1 MASNPYF
8 IDPDK
13 IQIGVDTVKETLDGA
28 REKSQQKKP
37 TVFKWSSLANAFKE
51 AFIMADPGKVGTITG
66 LLQAKKQ
73 KEEGIE
79 STPDNNWYLRRF
91 KRLEELSENEQ
102 IANEKDYIDIV
113 EDYEKGIY
121 KGFQSL
127 EWSIGDL
134 LTSGI
139 DLGAHMIGKESSLNE
154 DLTRT
159 MEDNRIADPET
170 LIGDGLEILA
180 EYGLPSTAVF
190 KIGARLKRMM
200 GIRKFTNLSK
210 QNAIKKAGGK
220 ISNIFLK
227 AGTSGA
233 AFSAIDFISTAP
245 DIRTNTWGQEDTR
258 GLQGKDLALANFRN
272 RLRFGREGFLIG
284 AGFPLLGKPLSLMFR
299 YGLWKPLVAGYGRQG
314 TALNKYS
321 SVGKIGLKAV
331 NAAVANPLMKY
342 IFTKSAL
349 GEGLSWGAR
358 KTLQGTQYT
367 TQQFLPKVYLST
379 VGGHGTKPF
388 KMKLPDFAKWRTYSS
403 SSDDPLKASLKKL
416 DNVLGSVRSLG
427 RMTPEEYELTEGA
440 KSFIKGK
447 QRKIDKIMKSLS
459 TKATNLAKAFNRQYN
474 TNTTSPASMDT
485 YLDRV
490 LTYLKYPTA
499 KYFNLIP
506 QEMQSMSRFL
516 KDELFKLNKEFGKL
530 LPKGELR
537 DAVVSSVKPYIRQ
550 SFAIFTNPYYR
561 PTQEVKQAG
570 IKFFENLYSKDK
582 TLREQWMKIVKES
595 TDVKLPVREQIRIAA
610 ANQVERLLEIGRQ
623 DAKDPLAMLQ
633 YIAKKRLNMDDI
645 VLKTGD
651 ELPTVIKNLLGQE
664 RNLKGS
670 VLTTAN
676 QAIVNTTNTLKA
688 NGLAKM
694 GLAEKW
700 LFPTREAAEFTLGT
714 KNVSQIQID
723 KFRPTSLGIKTS
735 LEGAKR
741 GEGLWGKAEFVD
753 AFNGTKPVWGS
764 SFTQNALWRNM
775 LQLKV
780 ATQYGKTVLSPATQ
794 VRNVLSAAMFS
805 LASGHIGGKA
815 SVTEALKMTLDDVFG
830 AGRVINEETLIN
842 NIERKVRLGVLDENI
857 VAAEMKAIL
866 QEIKAGGFKNNGKIT
881 SVQALIDKLG
891 AAKLIKETGDTATR
905 LYAGGDN
912 LWKWYG
918 HEYVK
923 GQYKALFRNLDDVAK
938 WYKEIPGIKF
948 DPTDVFTGQKKT
960 LSDAIEEAAAW
971 TIKNT
976 YPTYS
981 KVPQVIKNIRRIP
994 FFGNFVSFP
1003 AEMTRTSFNLVNIGM
1018 KEIASTNP
1026 ILRQIGY
1033 RRLLGTY
1040 AVMGGAS
1047 TGALKLASVLTGVT
1061 DEQLDA
1067 YKASFA
1073 ATWNANSVLIPINKW
1088 EGGIG
1093 KAINFSY
1100 FSPYDVVT
1108 QPIESFLNNY
1118 EKNKKFDS
1126 GINPIEN
1133 GTWSAVKATGE
1144 YLKPFIGE
1152 SIFWEKMS
1160 DVLPND
1166 MSGTGGITKT
1176 GKKVYSETDEIG
1188 EKYWKSIVHILGGV
1202 EPGVVSTGEKIYQGW
1217 KGELMSSGQ
1226 KYDLSDELTALVSGI
1241 RIIPV
1246 NVPKSMNYKINS
1258 YQRMKRAVDDA
1269 EEFYKPTK
1277 ILSGRTGPQI
1287 LKEFKEIQAESFKV
1301 QQEMYFDIQNAL
1313 KTGVDRNTIM
1323 NLLDERLSETEVDYL
1338 MRGEFK
1344 PFKYNEKQFENRI
1357 QAFRDA
1363 HPDMR
1368 FEIKD
1373 DDIFPRWALDQIMYD
1388 LDYKQLN
1395 EPWYKDQIL
1404 LDMEKSAV
1412 DTEDKI
1418 KMAKLPKVFEKFLNA
1433 KKPLVPYNVPVNTT
1447 PVSQEVVQTAAS
1459 NVNINPETGLTRIDD
1474 ALLSREE
1481 KAMRLRQKGMTA

>member
-1 MASNPYF
+1 MAENPYF

-13 IQIGVDTVKETLDGA
+13 IQVGIDTVKDTLDSA
-28 REKSQQKKP
+28 RSKSQQKKP
-37 TVFKWSSLANAFKE
+37 TVFKWSSLAKAFGE
-51 AFIMADPGKVGTITG
+51 LYIMADPTG
-66 LLQAKKQ
+66 LMTTTGVVQAKKQ

-79 STPDNNWYLRRF
+79 PTADNNWYLRRF
-91 KRLEELSENEQ
+91 KRLEELSEYEQ
-102 IANEKDYIDIV
+102 SANEKDYIDTI

-134 LTSGI
+134 LTAGV
-139 DLGAHMIGKESSLNE
+139 DLGAAAIGKESNLNE
-154 DLTRT
+154 DLTRA

-170 LIGDGLEILA
+170 LVGDGLEILA
-180 EYGLPSTAVF
+180 EYGLPSSAVF
-190 KIGARLKRMM
+190 KIAARLKKVY
-200 GIRKFTNLSK
+200 GLRKFTNLSK
-210 QNAIKKAGGK
+210 QNAIIKAGGK
-220 ISNIFLK
+220 VSNIFLK

-258 GLQGKDLALANFRN
+258 GLEGKDLAKANFNN

-284 AGFPLLGKPLSLMFR
+284 AGFPLVGKPLSLMFR
-299 YGLWKPLVAGYGRQG
+299 YGLWKPLVAGYGRPG
-314 TALNKYS
+314 TLLNQYS
-321 SVGKIGLKAV
+321 SVGKIGIKGV
-331 NAAVANPLMKY
+331 NAAVGNPLMKY

-349 GEGLSWGAR
+349 GEGLSWTAR
-358 KTLQGTQYT
+358 QALKGGQYT
-367 TQQFLPKVYLST
+367 TQQLLPKVYLST
-379 VGGHGTKPF
+379 VAGQGPKIFTQ
-388 KMKLPDFAKWRTYSS
+388 KLPSFSKWRTYSTA
-403 SSDDPLKASLKKL
+403 SDDSLKASLKKL
-416 DNVLGSVRSLG
+416 DNWLGSVRSLG
-427 RMTPEEYELTEGA
+427 RMTPEQYELTEGA

-447 QRKIDKIMKSLS
+447 QRKVDKILKSLEK
-459 TKATNLAKAFNRQYN
+459 KATGLAKAFNTQYK

-499 KYFNLIP
+499 KYFDLIP
-506 QEMQSMSRFL
+506 QEMQSMSKFL
-516 KDELFKLNKEFGKL
+516 RTELFALNKEFGKL

-537 DAVVSSVKPYIRQ
+537 DAVVSSIKPYVRQ
-550 SFAIFTNPYYR
+550 SFAIMTNPYYR
-561 PTQEVKQAG
+561 PPAEIKEIG
-570 IKFFENLYSKDK
+570 IKFFENLYSKDR
-582 TLREQWMKIVKES
+582 TLREQAMKLVRES
-595 TDVKLPVREQIRIAA
+595 TDVKLPVRAQIRIAA

-633 YIAKKRLNMDDI
+633 YIAKHRLKMDDI
-645 VLKTGD
+645 IIKTGD
-651 ELPTVIKNLLGQE
+651 ELPTAIKNLLGQE

-676 QAIVNTTNTLKA
+676 QAIVNTVNTLKA
-688 NGLAKM
+688 NALAKM

-700 LFPTREAAEFTLGT
+700 LFASREAAEFALGT

-723 KFRPTSLGIKTS
+723 KFRPTSLGIKTA
-735 LEGAKR
+735 LEGSKR
-741 GEGLWGKAEFVD
+741 GQGLWGQAEFVD
-753 AFNGTKPVWGS
+753 AFNGTKAVWGS
-764 SFTQNALWRNM
+764 SFTQNAIWRNL

-794 VRNVLSAAMFS
+794 VRNVTSASLFA

-815 SVTEALKMTLDDVFG
+815 SVTEALKMTIDDVFG
-830 AGRVINEETLIN
+830 AGKVINEEMLIN
-842 NIERKVRLGVLDENI
+842 NIERKVSLGVLDENI

-891 AAKLIKETGDTATR
+891 AAKLIKQTGDTATR

-948 DPTDVFTGQKKT
+948 DPTDIFTGQKKT

-981 KVPQVIKNIRRIP
+981 KVPQVIKNIRRVP

-1033 RRLLGTY
+1033 RRLIGTY
-1040 AVMGGAS
+1040 TVMGGAS
-1047 TGALKLASVLTGVT
+1047 TGALKLATLLTGVT
-1061 DEQLDA
+1061 DQQLDA

-1073 ATWNANSVLIPINKW
+1073 ASWNKNSVIIPIDKW
-1088 EGGIG
+1088 TGGIG

-1108 QPIESFLNNY
+1108 APVETYLNNY
-1118 EKNKKFDS
+1118 QKNKKFDS
-1126 GINPIEN
+1126 DMNPLKN
-1133 GTWSAVKATGE
+1133 ATWSSVKAMGE
-1144 YLKPFIGE
+1144 FMKPFISE
-1152 SIFWEKMS
+1152 SIYWEKMS
-1160 DVLPND
+1160 DVLPNEYN
-1166 MSGTGGITKT
+1166 GTGGITKT
-1176 GKKVYSETDEIG
+1176 GKKVYSVTDDLG
-1188 EKYWKSIVHILGGV
+1188 DKYWKSFAHILSGV
-1202 EPGVVSTGEKIYQGW
+1202 EPGLFTTGKKIYKGW

-1226 KYDLSDELTALVSGI
+1226 KYDLTDELTALFSGI

-1258 YQRMKRAVDDA
+1258 YQREKRAVDDA
-1269 EEFYKPTK
+1269 EDFYKPSG

-1287 LKEFKEIQAESFKV
+1287 LKEFKQIQEESFKV
-1301 QQEMYFDIQNAL
+1301 QQTMYFDIQNAL
-1313 KTGVDRNTIM
+1313 KAGVDRNTIM
-1323 NLLDERLSETEVDYL
+1323 DLLDERLSETEVDYL

-1344 PFKYNEKQFENRI
+1344 PFNYNQKQFDNRI
-1357 QAFRDA
+1357 EAFRDA
-1363 HPDMR
+1363 HPEMR

-1373 DDIFPRWALDQIMYD
+1373 KDIFPQWAMDDIMYD
-1388 LDYKQLN
+1388 LEYKKLTD
-1395 EPWYKDQIL
+1395 PWRKDQIL
-1404 LDMEKSAV
+1404 LDMEKSA
-1412 DTEDKI
+1412 TELDNKI
-1418 KMAKLPKVFEKFLNA
+1418 KTASLPKVFEKFLNA
-1433 KKPLVPYNVPVNTT
+1433 KKPVIPYNIPVKTT
-1447 PVSQEVVQTAAS
+1447 PVSQDVVQTADA
-1459 NVNINPETGLTRIDD
+1459 NVNINPDTGLTRIDD